1 MNVAAGLEA
10 DTRRKRAATSKISI
24 RLIVKANVF
33 IRRAAKT
40 HLSRKCGITTLMT
53 KPYFNLLAGALDSEG
68 LEKAPRRV

>member
-10 DTRRKRAATSKISI
+10 DTRRKRAATSKI

-40 HLSRKCGITTLMT
+40 HLSRECGITTLMT